1 MNASA
6 LCLPHNDP
14 ASLRQRCHIAR
25 NPRPEALAAGE
36 RSKGGS
42 AISARPEEDVATR
55 LRMAEARI
63 TELENELRQLTAIS
77 HSDPLTGALNRR
89 GIAEAFAR
97 ETARAVR
104 QGAPLTLAVLDLDDF
119 KRVNDRYGHCAGD
132 AALIR
137 LTEIA
142 TRSLRPTDA
151 WGRLGG
157 EEFLVL
163 MPDADLASAHRAL
176 SRLLSTLS
184 RSPLPDNGICLS
196 FSSGIAQHRAGET
209 LEQLVGRADLIAY
222 QAKRAGKARVL
233 GMLRDEGNAP
243 VPLRTNTVAFHRQA
257 G

>member
-1 MNASA
+1 MNAA
-6 LCLPHNDP
+6 TLCLTHNDP
-14 ASLRQRCHIAR
+14 ATLRPRRHAAR
-25 NPRPEALAAGE
+25 LPRPEAPAAGE
-36 RSKGGS
+36 R
-42 AISARPEEDVATR
+42 ARGNASLSGKVEDDVTSR

-63 TELENELRQLTAIS
+63 TELECALRQLTEIS
-77 HSDPLTGALNRR
+77 LADPLTGALNRR

-104 QGAPLTLAVLDLDDF
+104 QDAPLTLAVLDLDDF
-119 KRVNDRYGHCAGD
+119 KRVNDRYGHSAGD

-176 SRLLSTLS
+176 NRLLTTLS

-196 FSSGIAQHRAGET
+196 FSGGIAQHRAGET
-209 LEQLVGRADLIAY
+209 LEQLVGRADHIAY

-233 GMLRDEGNAP
+233 GMLDDEDNAP
-243 VPLRTNTVAFHRQA
+243 VPAQAKPAPLHRLPR
-257 G
+257 

>member
-1 MNASA
+1 MNAA
-6 LCLPHNDP
+6 TLCLTHNDP
-14 ASLRQRCHIAR
+14 ATLRPRRHAAR
-25 NPRPEALAAGE
+25 LPRPEALAAGE
-36 RSKGGS
+36 R
-42 AISARPEEDVATR
+42 ARGNASLSGKVEDDVASR

-63 TELENELRQLTAIS
+63 TELECALRQLTEIS
-77 HSDPLTGALNRR
+77 LADPLTGALNRR

-104 QGAPLTLAVLDLDDF
+104 QDAPLTLAVLDLDDF
-119 KRVNDRYGHCAGD
+119 KRVNDRYGHSAGD

-176 SRLLSTLS
+176 NRLLTTLS

-196 FSSGIAQHRAGET
+196 FSGGIAQHRAGET
-209 LEQLVGRADLIAY
+209 LEQLVGRADHIAY

-233 GMLRDEGNAP
+233 GMPDDADNAP
-243 VPLRTNTVAFHRQA
+243 APARTKPAPLYRQA
-257 G
+257 E

>member
-1 MNASA
+1 
-6 LCLPHNDP
+6 
-14 ASLRQRCHIAR
+14 
-25 NPRPEALAAGE
+25 
-36 RSKGGS
+36 
-42 AISARPEEDVATR
+42 
-55 LRMAEARI
+55 MAEARI
-63 TELENELRQLTAIS
+63 AELESALRQLTEIS

-104 QGAPLTLAVLDLDDF
+104 QDAPLTLAVLDLDDF
-119 KRVNDRYGHCAGD
+119 KRVNDRYGHSAGD

-137 LTEIA
+137 LTELA
-142 TRSLRPTDA
+142 RRSLRPTDA

-184 RSPLPDNGICLS
+184 RSPLPDNGVCLS
-196 FSSGIAQHRAGET
+196 FSGGVAQYRAGET
-209 LEQLVGRADLIAY
+209 LEQLVGRADHIAY

-233 GMLRDEGNAP
+233 GMLREEENAP
-243 VPLRTNTVAFHRQA
+243 LPARTTPTTFRRQA